1 MPEEYRK
8 KNSDSH
14 KLMIAKL
21 SPEERA
27 EIYGKSNR
35 GKTAWN
41 KGKQMSEEFKQKCKI
56 REEKKR
62 LR

>member
-1 MPEEYRK
+1 MSEEYK
-8 KNSDSH
+8 KKHSDSH
-14 KLMIAKL
+14 KLMLSKL
-21 SPEERA
+21 SPEERS
-27 EIYGKSNR
+27 EIYGKSCR

-62 LR
+62 SR